1 MELDIKGIMIM
12 KYKTWIGA
20 ILLLLVNMPAYS
32 FDSVDEQIDHYL
44 VILETDNYANKV
56 RMLERLQW
64 SGLSDPRLYDEI
76 EKQLLAQ
83 YQSDG
88 LDKYEISLL
97 SHRAR
102 ALGFSGN
109 EKYRSSL
116 AQVNKAATPKRVRQ
130 HAKKALSELGKYKG
144 WNRLIAESDINVL
157 GKSVEVTTYMK
168 MLNVNDTFVQR
179 QAARAIYHEF
189 QDDPDLLALV
199 ADSLEGLYLKAYL
212 DKQVQDTAAWFCKA
226 LGQNAIWDY
235 RELLTKVAEDTPHK
249 KIRKYAKKYAQ
260 KKYAQ

>member
-1 MELDIKGIMIM
+1 MMM

-20 ILLLLVNMPAYS
+20 ILLLLVNVSVYS

-76 EKQLLAQ
+76 EHQLLMH

-88 LDKYEISLL
+88 RDKYAISLL
-97 SHRAR
+97 SHKAR

-109 EKYRSSL
+109 EKYRNSL
-116 AQVNKAATPKRVRQ
+116 AQVNKGANSKRVRK

-144 WNRLIAESDINVL
+144 WNQLIAESDINVQ

-199 ADSLEGLYLKAYL
+199 ADRLEGLYLQDNL
-212 DKQVQDTAAWFCKA
+212 DKQVQDTAAWFSKA
-226 LGQNAIWDY
+226 LGQSGRLEY
-235 RELLTKVAEDTPHK
+235 TVFLSKVAQDTPHK

-260 KKYAQ
+260 

>member
-1 MELDIKGIMIM
+1 MN
-12 KYKTWIGA
+12 YKTWIGA
-20 ILLLLVNMPAYS
+20 ILLLLVNVPAYS
-32 FDSVDEQIDHYL
+32 FDSVEEQIDHYL

-83 YQSDG
+83 YQSDW
-88 LDKYEISLL
+88 LDKYETSLL

-102 ALGFSGN
+102 ALGYSGN

-116 AQVNKAATPKRVRQ
+116 AQVSKAATPKRVRQ
-130 HAKKALSELGKYKG
+130 HAKKALSELDKYKN
-144 WNRLIAESDINVL
+144 WNRMIAESDITIE
-157 GKSVEVTTYMK
+157 GKSVEVTTYIK

-179 QAARAIYHEF
+179 QAARAIYVEF
-189 QDDPDLLALV
+189 QEDPDLLALV
-199 ADSLEGLYLKAYL
+199 AERLEGLYLQDNL

-226 LGQNAIWDY
+226 LGQMAIWDY
-235 RELLTKVAEDTPHK
+235 HELLSEVAKNTPYK
-249 KIRKYAKKYAQ
+249 KIRKYARQYAQ
-260 KKYAQ
+260 